1 MLLIF
6 FILGLIIGSFLNVVV
21 YRLQVAQS
29 LWGRSFCPHCKI
41 KIAWYDN
48 IPLISFVLL
57 KFQCRKCKKKI
68 SWQYPAVEFFTGVVF
83 ALIGWKFFDIV
94 DMQSYLITVYYLGI
108 VSFLI
113 AVFVYDWL
121 YMEIPSLVLWI
132 GGLWAIAFN
141 IYFDLTKTEKIFSV
155 LQVGIFSGMV
165 AAAVAFAF
173 FFALVY
179 FSKEKWM
186 GMGDALL
193 VIFLGLFLGWPQI
206 LVGLFLAFNLG
217 AFYSIFLLLIKK
229 RNLKSQIPFG
239 PFLVLGSVITILF
252 YDIIMRWYLG
262 LY

>member
-1 MLLIF
+1 MTVIF
-6 FILGLIIGSFLNVVV
+6 FLLGLIIGSFLNVVV
-21 YRLQVAQS
+21 YRLQVAET
-29 LWGRSFCPHCKI
+29 LLGRSYCPHCKI

-68 SWQYPAVEFFTGVVF
+68 SWQYPLVEFFTGVIF
-83 ALIGWKFFDIV
+83 ALVGWKFFNLV
-94 DMQSYLITVYYLGI
+94 DTQSYLPTFYYLGI

-113 AVFVYDWL
+113 AIFVYDWL
-121 YMEIPSLVLWI
+121 YMEIPSIVLWV
-132 GGLWAIAFN
+132 GGIWTIAFN
-141 IYFDLTKTEKIFSV
+141 IYFDLIKTDKILSV

-165 AAAVAFAF
+165 AAAVAFAMF
-173 FFALVY
+173 FSLVY

-206 LVGLFLAFNLG
+206 ILGLFLAFNLG
-217 AFYSIFLLLIKK
+217 AIYSIFLLLVKK
-229 RNLKSQIPFG
+229 RTLKSQIPFG
-239 PFLVLGSVITILF
+239 PFLVLGSILTIFF
-252 YDIIMRWYLG
+252 YDIIITWYWG